1 MYSPTTS
8 TWITID
14 PLVLTVLGSAP
25 DVLSKFEPKGK
36 SAVQSKQVIAYV
48 LAYSDNGTAKDVT
61 VRYLAKNT
69 FPGKTKG
76 FRMLPSEVP
85 VYDIEGKIVSVYKR
99 DWFGNVMRGYLAR
112 GKLRLE
118 RDVKEDEELI
128 GVPTV
133 ETKSFA
139 GNGKESIGWYKDHPE
154 YAFILFPHP
163 LPHTLA

>member
-25 DVLSKFEPKGK
+25 DLLSKFEPKGK
-36 SAVQSKQVIAYV
+36 SAVESKQVIAYV
-48 LAYSDNGTAKDVT
+48 LAYSDNGTARDVT
-61 VRYLAKNT
+61 VRYLARNT

-76 FRMLPSEVP
+76 FRVLPSEVP
-85 VYDIEGKIVSVYKR
+85 VYDIEGNIVSVHKR
-99 DWFGNVMRGYLAR
+99 DWFGNVMRGYEAL
-112 GKLRLE
+112 GELRLE
-118 RDVKEDEELI
+118 RDVKEDEELV
-128 GVPTV
+128 GVAAA

-154 YAFILFPHP
+154 YALFLSPHP
-163 LPHTLA
+163 LPHALA

>member
-1 MYSPTTS
+1 M
-8 TWITID
+8 
-14 PLVLTVLGSAP
+14 
-25 DVLSKFEPKGK
+25 
-36 SAVQSKQVIAYV
+36 
-48 LAYSDNGTAKDVT
+48 
-61 VRYLAKNT
+61 
-69 FPGKTKG
+69 
-76 FRMLPSEVP
+76 
-85 VYDIEGKIVSVYKR
+85 YDIEGKIVSVYKR